1 MPLDLD
7 TNLLAIPFVQL
18 SAVTGNNEDW
28 VDSLLFLV
36 DSPDVPPPQLDLTGI
51 RFEMEVRRAPT
62 DHEVIIRASTDDGT
76 LSIGEPPNTGFL
88 IININ
93 HLQML
98 QQVAGAYVADIVGT
112 DQHSTRRVV
121 GIDLTIANGITRP

>member
-1 MPLDLD
+1 MPLDLE

-18 SAVTGNNEDW
+18 TAVTGNNEDW

-62 DHEVIIRASTDDGT
+62 DHEVVIRASTDDGT
-76 LSIGEPPNTGFL
+76 LSIGDAPNTGFL
-88 IININ
+88 IINID
-93 HLQML
+93 HVQML

-112 DQHSTRRVV
+112 DQQSTRRVV
-121 GIDLTIANGITRP
+121 GMDLTIANGITRP